1 MHRNQCVF
9 EYARFFY
16 YGRMREKESESQRR
30 RRTREL
36 SERGRSS
43 TPLWKCAN
51 LLSHFT
57 LSKEKKKKKKRQ
69 RYI

>member
-1 MHRNQCVF
+1 
-9 EYARFFY
+9 
-16 YGRMREKESESQRR
+16 MREKESELQRR

-43 TPLWKCAN
+43 TPLWKWAN

-57 LSKEKKKKKKRQ
+57 LSKEKKKKKKQ